1 MNPHQAPKASI
12 RELFASFWRNRQL
25 ILQLAKREVI
35 SRYRGSFMGLA
46 WSFFNPILMLTVYTF
61 VFSVIFKSHWA
72 GVEGSKASFAVILFA
87 GLIVHGMFAECASR
101 APSLIL
107 QNTNYVKRVVFP
119 LEVLPWVAMSSAV
132 FHAFVS
138 LIVLLIV
145 QVFLNHT
152 MPLTAVFFPVVLL
165 PLLLVTMGV
174 AWFLSAIGVYL
185 RDIGQIIGL
194 LTTVL
199 MFLSPVL
206 YPLSSL
212 PLKYQFWAR
221 LNPLTYTLEEGR
233 SALIF
238 GNVPSWPG
246 WGKHMIASVV
256 IAWIGFW
263 WFQRSRK
270 GFADVL

>member
-61 VFSVIFKSHWA
+61 VFSVIFKSHWE
-72 GVEGSKASFAVILFA
+72 GVEGRKASFAVILFA

-132 FHAFVS
+132 FHALVS

-145 QVFLNHT
+145 QLFLNHT
-152 MPLTAVFFPVVLL
+152 MPLTAVFFPIVLL

-206 YPLSSL
+206 YPVSSL

-238 GNVPSWPG
+238 GNVPAWPG
-246 WGKHMIASVV
+246 WGKHMIASII

>member
-152 MPLTAVFFPVVLL
+152 MPLTIVGCIFPSRSPAVAARHYGRGMVSVGHWSLPSRYRPDNRTADHCAHVPFSCALPPFFITSEVSVL
-165 PLLLVTMGV
+165 
-174 AWFLSAIGVYL
+174 
-185 RDIGQIIGL
+185 GQIKPAHL
-194 LTTVL
+194 HT
-199 MFLSPVL
+199 
-206 YPLSSL
+206 
-212 PLKYQFWAR
+212 
-221 LNPLTYTLEEGR
+221 
-233 SALIF
+233 
-238 GNVPSWPG
+238 
-246 WGKHMIASVV
+246 
-256 IAWIGFW
+256 
-263 WFQRSRK
+263 
-270 GFADVL
+270 